1 MVRLI
6 RTVTAAAGLLEEC
19 SQAQD
24 HWADWQEA
32 SRRNTLTKLSAQLR
46 GLRAWHCS
54 MESQLSEVW
63 HADWIEGGPAACER
77 VLTNAYRVIDLVAG
91 EIKRQWV
98 GIADSIM
105 ERLEESLPPR
115 NLVESPSILTDKG
128 MQLAL
133 AAHLGSSGLAEL
145 VASATAVLGPAFEA
159 LSCVSQCCATCG
171 FPCMAMRA
179 VFVACCV

>member
-6 RTVTAAAGLLEEC
+6 RTVTAAAGLLGQC

-32 SRRNTLTKLSAQLR
+32 SRRNMLTKFTAQVR

-54 MESQLSEVW
+54 KASQLSEAW

-77 VLTNAYRVIDLVAG
+77 VMTNAYRVIDLVVD

-98 GIADSIM
+98 GIADSVM
-105 ERLEESLPPR
+105 DRFEESLPLR
-115 NLVESPSILTDKG
+115 S
-128 MQLAL
+128 
-133 AAHLGSSGLAEL
+133 
-145 VASATAVLGPAFEA
+145 
-159 LSCVSQCCATCG
+159 LSLIHI
-171 FPCMAMRA
+171 
-179 VFVACCV
+179 